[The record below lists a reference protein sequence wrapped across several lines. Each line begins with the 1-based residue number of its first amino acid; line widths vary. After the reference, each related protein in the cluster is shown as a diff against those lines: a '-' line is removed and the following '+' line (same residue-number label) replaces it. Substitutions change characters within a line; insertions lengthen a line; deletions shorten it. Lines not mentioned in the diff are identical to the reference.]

1 MDEPKTPAL
10 ATVKNVEIAHV
21 GWWDISNADAWH
33 PTAENMAQAVAAMSC
48 PAVRRPVLKCGHTGV
63 QGEGDPTLGSI
74 DNLRLTD
81 DGMGLIGDYVGIP
94 GWLAEKDEGSGQSIL
109 SSAYPDRSG
118 EFASNFVCQVGHVHP
133 FVVRAV
139 ALLGVEAPGIGTLE
153 SLFDLYAN
161 APKKEV
167 VAMAKTANAGVTA
180 DKVRKIYYETEPAAS
195 DWNLWVQE
203 MYVDPPELIVKDE
216 ATDELLRVPY
226 TATGDSVEFGEAQ
239 SVKIEY
245 VAARA
250 KSTDARVYSCATKT
264 EARPVVRKQ
273 SNAAETTEGTTVAL
287 TLLDSLRKKFEL
299 PDDATEADI
308 MAKLAEDA
316 TVDDDNPAAVPAQT
330 PDPSVTAPEVTT
342 ETEKVEP
349 VGVAASAST
358 RPDGTILMDASV
370 LDQLQRDAADGR
382 AARAKQVADEDEA
395 ILSAAIRAGRVTPA
409 SKETWRAQMA
419 AGNGVQRD
427 LIRKTVNELPVVVGL
442 TELGH
447 SDPGVNSASASD
459 DTTDVRELPAYKK
472 WGI

>member
-1 MDEPKTPAL
+1 
-10 ATVKNVEIAHV
+10 
-21 GWWDISNADAWH
+21 
-33 PTAENMAQAVAAMSC
+33 
-48 PAVRRPVLKCGHTGV
+48 
-63 QGEGDPTLGSI
+63 
-74 DNLRLTD
+74 
-81 DGMGLIGDYVGIP
+81 
-94 GWLAEKDEGSGQSIL
+94 
-109 SSAYPDRSG
+109 
-118 EFASNFVCQVGHVHP
+118 
-133 FVVRAV
+133 
-139 ALLGVEAPGIGTLE
+139 
-153 SLFDLYAN
+153 
-161 APKKEV
+161 
-167 VAMAKTANAGVTA
+167 MAKTANAGVTA

-226 TATGDSVEFGEAQ
+226 TATGDTVEFGEAQ

-287 TLLDSLRKKFEL
+287 TLLDSLRKKYNL

-308 MAKLAEDA
+308 AAKLAEDA
-316 TVDDDNPAAVPAQT
+316 TVDDDDNPASVTVKVVPDMTDVA
-330 PDPSVTAPEVTT
+330 VTAPEVTT

-447 SDPGVNSASASD
+447 SDPGVNSASASG
-459 DTTDVRELPAYKK
+459 DTTDVRELPAYKN